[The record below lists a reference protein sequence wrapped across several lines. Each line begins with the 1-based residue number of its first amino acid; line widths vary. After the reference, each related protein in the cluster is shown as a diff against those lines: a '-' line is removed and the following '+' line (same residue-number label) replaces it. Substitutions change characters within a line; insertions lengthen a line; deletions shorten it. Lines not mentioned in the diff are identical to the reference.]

1 MGLDPSALFETFE
14 GIPHS
19 IQNHSICT
27 HTLLSIL
34 LFSSL
39 SFFSFFKKT
48 TTKNGISKWPKS
60 DEFDS
65 RGWGEVRFSAWIQS
79 VDLD

>member
-14 GIPHS
+14 GIPQS

-27 HTLLSIL
+27 HTLLSIFH
-34 LFSSL
+34 FSSL
-39 SFFSFFKKT
+39 SFFSFLEFFFY
-48 TTKNGISKWPKS
+48 KNGISKWPKS

-65 RGWGEVRFSAWIQS
+65 RGWGQVRFSA
-79 VDLD
+79 